1 MRKYVK
7 RLYELDRTFDY
18 GKEGSLKKRKFVK
31 LRARKRL
38 RQQLKPIGEKN
49 IKLKQELENYKS
61 IIL

>member
-1 MRKYVK
+1 MRKSVK

-38 RQQLKPIGEKN
+38 RQQLKSIGGKVDEN
-49 IKLKQELENYKS
+49 I
-61 IIL
+61 IW